1 MSFCPSCGNQL
12 NEGAKFCQNCGKT
25 IGGGQAVNQPQIN
38 NTQLYQQ
45 QYQQPYQ
52 PYAPMKNIVQQL
64 SGKIKVQA
72 IIWLVIAC
80 IQYVLGIVNIVN
92 GIDMYYDEEI
102 FSMIMGI
109 LIIIVA
115 VLNTVFSIQSFTYS
129 TKILTKQLE

>member
-52 PYAPMKNIVQQL
+52 PYAANEKYC
-64 SGKIKVQA
+64 SA
-72 IIWLVIAC
+72 II
-80 IQYVLGIVNIVN
+80 GEN
-92 GIDMYYDEEI
+92 
-102 FSMIMGI
+102 
-109 LIIIVA
+109 
-115 VLNTVFSIQSFTYS
+115 
-129 TKILTKQLE
+129 